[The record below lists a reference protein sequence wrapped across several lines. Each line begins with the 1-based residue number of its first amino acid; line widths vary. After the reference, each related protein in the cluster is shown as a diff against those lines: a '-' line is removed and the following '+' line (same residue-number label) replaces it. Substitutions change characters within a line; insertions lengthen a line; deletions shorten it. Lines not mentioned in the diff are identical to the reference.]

1 MVGDGAV
8 QVSQL
13 LAQAKQL
20 YRDGQFGPAAQLY
33 ARVLALEP
41 GQEEALR
48 HSGMIALAAH
58 QHQRAVQF
66 FDRLIQSRPDEA
78 AAYNHRGVALAA
90 LGQHDAA
97 IASYERA
104 IAIRPD
110 DADVHCNRG
119 TALARLNRL
128 DAAIASFD
136 RAIACSPDNAGAH
149 FNRGVALADLGR
161 LQEAIASYGRV
172 VAVRPDF
179 AAAHYNKGVA
189 LAALKQLD
197 AAIVSYDRAVA
208 ARPDYASALHNRGIA
223 LAELGRVEAA
233 LASFDAAIAVAPD
246 HAPSHFSRGNAL
258 HSLGRFEEAVA
269 SFDRAIGVKPD
280 YAQAHLNRG
289 NSLQALN
296 RFEAAVAS
304 YDKAIAARADYAEAY
319 SSRGCAL
326 HEMSLFDAAV
336 ASFDRAIA
344 IEPRHADAHYN
355 RGRTLLKAKNYP
367 EAVRSFEIL
376 LGIDPQFPF
385 AEGILLHA
393 RMMCCDWTEFDE
405 RSAAIRSALRAGG
418 RCVDPFGYQG
428 VAESEE
434 DLLTCARIYA
444 ASEFP
449 PPPAALVPRR
459 PSGRDGR
466 ITVGYLCGEFR
477 EQATAVLMCGV
488 FENHDNERFRLVGLD
503 NGWDDGSRYRR
514 RIDRCFDEMLA
525 IRHLGDRDAASLVR
539 SRNVD
544 ILVNLNGYFGEPR
557 LGVFAYRPSPVQVNY
572 LGFPGTIGVDCIDY
586 LIADRVVI
594 PESSRRY
601 YAEKIAYLPDSY
613 QANDRQRQISERPVS
628 RAESGLPD
636 GVFVYCCFNNTYK
649 ITPRTFDAWM
659 RILRQVPDSVLWLL
673 DENAAAT
680 ANLVKEAARRGI
692 GRHRLVFSP
701 RLPLPEHLARHRL
714 ADLFLDTLPYNA
726 HTTASDA
733 LWAGLPVLTQTG
745 TTFPGRV
752 GTSLLAAVGLPELV
766 AASGADYEAMAVGL
780 AVDRQKLR
788 EIARRLA
795 VHRLTQPL
803 FDTPRFTRH
812 LEAAYRAMVERCSAG
827 LSPEHF
833 SVA

>member
-1 MVGDGAV
+1 MAGDPAAH
-8 QVSQL
+8 VSQL

-20 YRDGQFGPAAQLY
+20 HRDGKFGAAAQLY
-33 ARVLALEP
+33 ERVLAVEP
-41 GQEEALR
+41 GHEEALR
-48 HSGMIALAAH
+48 HSGMIALAAR

-66 FDRLIQSRPDEA
+66 FDKLIQTRPDDA
-78 AAYNHRGVALAA
+78 AAYNHRG
-90 LGQHDAA
+90 
-97 IASYERA
+97 I
-104 IAIRPD
+104 
-110 DADVHCNRG
+110 
-119 TALARLNRL
+119 ALARLDRL

-136 RAIACSPDNAGAH
+136 LAIARSPDNAGAH

-161 LQEAIASYGRV
+161 LHEAVASYDRV
-172 VAVRPDF
+172 IAIRPDF

-197 AAIVSYDRAVA
+197 AAIASYDRAIA
-208 ARPDYASALHNRGIA
+208 ARPGYAIALHNRGIA

-258 HSLGRFEEAVA
+258 HSLGRSEEAVA
-269 SFDRAIGVKPD
+269 SFDRAIALKPD
-280 YAQAHLNRG
+280 YAEAHHNRG

-304 YDKAIAARADYAEAY
+304 YDKAIAARPDYAEAY

-326 HEMSLFDAAV
+326 HELNLFDAAV
-336 ASFDRAIA
+336 ASFDRAIG

-355 RGRTLLKAKNYP
+355 RGRTMLKAKNYP
-367 EAVRSFEIL
+367 EAVRSFETL

-405 RSAAIRSALRAGG
+405 RTAAIRSALRAGG

-434 DLLTCARIYA
+434 DLLKCAQIYA

-449 PPPAALVPRR
+449 PPAAALVPRQ
-459 PSGRDGR
+459 PSGRTGR

-488 FENHDNERFRLVGLD
+488 FENHDKEKFRLVGFD

-544 ILVNLNGYFGEPR
+544 VLVNLNGYFGEPR

-572 LGFPGTIGVDCIDY
+572 LGFPGTIGVDYIDY

-601 YAEKIAYLPDSY
+601 YAEKVAYLPDSY

-636 GVFVYCCFNNTYK
+636 GAFVYCCFNNTYK
-649 ITPRTFDAWM
+649 ITPRMFDAWM

-733 LWAGLPVLTQTG
+733 LWAGVPVLTQTG

-752 GTSLLAAVGLPELV
+752 GTSLLMAVGLPDLV

-788 EIARRLA
+788 EIAQRLA

-812 LEAAYRAMVERCSAG
+812 LEAAYRAMVERCAAG
-827 LSPEHF
+827 LAPEHF